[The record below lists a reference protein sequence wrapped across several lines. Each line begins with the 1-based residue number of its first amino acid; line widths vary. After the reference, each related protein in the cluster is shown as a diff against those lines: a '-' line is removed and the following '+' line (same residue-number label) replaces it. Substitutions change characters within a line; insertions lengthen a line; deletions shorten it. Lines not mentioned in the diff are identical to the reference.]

1 MLKNCILII
10 GLVLTFAV
18 NNPPLFAQEKRLN
31 SSPRA
36 FRTFYAKFKKA
47 VIKRDKTAIASM
59 TRFPFKYAFD
69 AGDEGTIS
77 KTQFIKNF
85 NEIFGDSPSRFFDEK
100 NPLFHI
106 DEDGDYVISTDDAA
120 HQVFVKQGRVFKFAA
135 YLAEP

>member
-1 MLKNCILII
+1 M
-10 GLVLTFAV
+10 
-18 NNPPLFAQEKRLN
+18 
-31 SSPRA
+31 
-36 FRTFYAKFKKA
+36 
-47 VIKRDKTAIASM
+47 DKTAIASM

-69 AGDEGTIS
+69 ASDEGTIS

-106 DEDGDYVISTDDAA
+106 GEDGDYIISTDDAA
-120 HQVFVKQGRVFKFAA
+120 HQVFVKQGSVFKFAA